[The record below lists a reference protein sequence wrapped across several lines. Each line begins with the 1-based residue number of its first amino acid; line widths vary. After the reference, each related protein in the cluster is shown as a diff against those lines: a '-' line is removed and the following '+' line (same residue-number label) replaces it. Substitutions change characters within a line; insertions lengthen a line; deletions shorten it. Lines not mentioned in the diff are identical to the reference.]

1 MNSNVQVI
9 LVSSSN
15 TSSVPAPSNIA
26 SLNTLI
32 LNGGIAIVVIIGMAY
47 FTKVQLKSIA
57 NLLKKLDK

>member
-9 LVSSSN
+9 LVSSTS

-26 SLNTLI
+26 SLSTLI
-32 LNGGIAIVVIIGMAY
+32 LNGGIAIVIIIGMAY

-57 NLLKKLDK
+57 DLLKKLDK

>member
-9 LVSSSN
+9 LVSSNN

-26 SLNTLI
+26 SLSPLI

-57 NLLKKLDK
+57 DLLKKLDK

>member
-57 NLLKKLDK
+57 DLLKKLDK